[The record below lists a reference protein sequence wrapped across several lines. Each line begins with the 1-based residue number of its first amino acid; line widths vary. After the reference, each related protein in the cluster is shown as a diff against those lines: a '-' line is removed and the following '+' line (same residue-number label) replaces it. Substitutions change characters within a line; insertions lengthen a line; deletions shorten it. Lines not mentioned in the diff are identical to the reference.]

1 MATECMFGMI
11 LENVQRH
18 SKFQDSSS
26 QIVDSTLI
34 LYKKNLVRLSKT
46 ISNNNVIFTIIFI
59 FHIYS
64 AF

>member
-1 MATECMFGMI
+1 MFGMI
-11 LENVQRH
+11 PANVQRH
-18 SKFQDSSS
+18 SHFQDSSS

-34 LYKKNLVRLSKT
+34 LSWKNLVRLSKT

-59 FHIYS
+59 FYIYS